1 MPCKGNCKDL
11 KGCKCD
17 PKTVCQKVCQRQFNG
32 WVSAPL
38 FSFKVEEGKKATMTF
53 TDVRKFSLYQVYN
66 DFNKKLNCDRK
77 VFVIKP
83 QNYDKVL
90 SKFYKST
97 CYLEFEPTPEI
108 GKLCQIAFNLCLS
121 KYDQTTN
128 ILTFE
133 VVVDKFYIDGVVKP
147 IQDINGI
154 YCHCNLDTNP
164 TNPPLINC
172 GINKGW
178 CYVTCKYANP
188 LSCRSS
194 P

>member
-1 MPCKGNCKDL
+1 
-11 KGCKCD
+11 
-17 PKTVCQKVCQRQFNG
+17 
-32 WVSAPL
+32 
-38 FSFKVEEGKKATMTF
+38 MTF

>member
-1 MPCKGNCKDL
+1 MPCNCN
-11 KGCKCD
+11 
-17 PKTVCQKVCQRQFNG
+17 PKTVCQKVCQRSYNG

-38 FSFKVEEGKKATMTF
+38 FSFKVKEGKKATMTF

-66 DFNKKLNCDRK
+66 DFNKKLNCDRQ

-83 QNYDKVL
+83 QNYDSFL
-90 SKFYKST
+90 ATFYKRT

-108 GKLCQIAFNLCLS
+108 GKHCQIAFNLCSS

-133 VVVDKFYIDGVVKP
+133 VFVDKFNIDGVAKP

-154 YCHCNLDTNP
+154 YCHCNLDSSVYKPCSLRLNDGTVMRSCK
-164 TNPPLINC
+164 TCPPLRNI
-172 GINKGW
+172 
-178 CYVTCKYANP
+178 YTQCKP
-188 LSCRSS
+188 DTS
-194 P
+194 

>member
-77 VFVIKP
+77 VIVLP
-83 QNYDKVL
+83 TDKYN
-90 SKFYKST
+90 KIITTFYKRTS
-97 CYLEFEPTPEI
+97 YLEFEPIPEI
-108 GKLCQIAFNLCLS
+108 GEHCQIAFNLNS
-121 KYDQTTN
+121 ANYDQVTN
-128 ILTFE
+128 IFVLE
-133 VVVDKFYIDGVVKP
+133 VCVDKFFINGVQKK
-147 IQDINGI
+147 IQDISGI
-154 YCHCNLDTNP
+154 FVNCNFDNSKGCCCS
-164 TNPPLINC
+164 NDC
-172 GINKGW
+172 GKVNAACCGH
-178 CYVTCKYANP
+178 
-188 LSCRSS
+188 
-194 P
+194 